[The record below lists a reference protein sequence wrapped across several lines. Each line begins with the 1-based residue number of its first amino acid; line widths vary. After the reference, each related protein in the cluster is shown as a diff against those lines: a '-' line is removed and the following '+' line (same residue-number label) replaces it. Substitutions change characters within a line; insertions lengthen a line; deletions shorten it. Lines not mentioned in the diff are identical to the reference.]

1 MVNDSFTDRFG
12 QKERTG
18 VGGRSRPSKGDYDQD
33 SSERVRQR
41 LLNELSALRGHH
53 ESLQR
58 QRDDPHISSFDPATF
73 DPNMFGNNAGRTEK
87 GEGEGWG
94 QLGDGDKD
102 AIEALFASDDFAEMF
117 NAGAGH
123 VSRLQPLAQP
133 PELRN
138 RGDSRPKKN
147 PQLSPVCHMCARQ
160 LAPSDIAAYVSKT
173 FDPTKPSRRR
183 QPK

>member
-1 MVNDSFTDRFG
+1 M
-12 QKERTG
+12 
-18 VGGRSRPSKGDYDQD
+18 GGRSRVKDLPQD

-41 LLNELSALRGHH
+41 LLSELSELRGHH

-58 QRDDPHISSFDPATF
+58 QRDDIQVSSCDPGRFDA
-73 DPNMFGNNAGRTEK
+73 NMFGDNAGKVER
-87 GEGEGWG
+87 GESLWG

-123 VSRLQPLAQP
+123 VSRLHPLTQP
-133 PELRN
+133 PRN
-138 RGDSRPKKN
+138 AEKPT
-147 PQLSPVCHMCARQ
+147 QLAAVCHLCAKR

-183 QPK
+183 HPK